1 MANEDS
7 ADPSA
12 LVNAGLQSVDEELL
26 DLIDEI
32 DAEGGAVNNAE
43 DGSAVQAN
51 EPSDASSNEVEEP
64 E

>member
-12 LVNAGLQSVDEELL
+12 LVNAGLQSVDDELL
-26 DLIDEI
+26 DLIEEV

-43 DGSAVQAN
+43 DGPPSDAS
-51 EPSDASSNEVEEP
+51 EPSDAPSSEVEEP
-64 E
+64 

>member
-12 LVNAGLQSVDEELL
+12 LVNAGLQSVDDELL
-26 DLIDEI
+26 DLIDEV

-43 DGSAVQAN
+43 DGPSEDVS
-51 EPSDASSNEVEEP
+51 EPSDALSSEVEEP
-64 E
+64 

>member
-43 DGSAVQAN
+43 EADAS
-51 EPSDASSNEVEEP
+51 EPSDASSSEVEEP
-64 E
+64 